1 MSIFQSSKSFKHAF
15 WGATLLSV
23 VIASIGIFV
32 IFFGER
38 YHLRLVYA
46 SYVNLLVV
54 LGLQVFMGNTNI
66 TNLKH
71 IRTQRRLKHLKCNVI
86 EYNGTTPQKK
96 QQRNQND
103 KTKNGETKN
112 DRPRRQRNN

>member
-1 MSIFQSSKSFKHAF
+1 MNIFQSSKSFKQAF

-23 VIASIGIFV
+23 VIASIGVLV

-46 SYVNLLVV
+46 AYVNLLVV

-66 TNLKH
+66 TNLSHSAFMGLGLSLIH
-71 IRTQRRLKHLKCNVI
+71 I
-86 EYNGTTPQKK
+86 
-96 QQRNQND
+96 
-103 KTKNGETKN
+103 
-112 DRPRRQRNN
+112 